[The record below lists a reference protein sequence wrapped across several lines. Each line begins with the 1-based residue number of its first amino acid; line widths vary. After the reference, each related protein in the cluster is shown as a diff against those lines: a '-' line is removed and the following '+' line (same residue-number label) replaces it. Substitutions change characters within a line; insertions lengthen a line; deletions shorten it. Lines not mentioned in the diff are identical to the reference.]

1 MAEKRT
7 DSSKYKSPSTG
18 DYCTASQY
26 IAELMCQRMAENS
39 NEGSLAYKFW
49 NTEKW
54 KNTFTQQVV
63 LANRLLKSHDESA
76 VIRALR
82 SKRGSKIY
90 SLRFPALEDLIRVE
104 QATLEKEELSE
115 QKTIDIA
122 SHNPK
127 SVPKPFGKKSKINKL
142 RDLDE

>member
-7 DSSKYKSPSTG
+7 NSSKYKSPSTG
-18 DYCTASQY
+18 DYCTTAQY

-63 LANRLLKSHDESA
+63 LANRLLKNHDERA

-82 SKRGSKIY
+82 SRRGSKIY
-90 SLRFPALEDLIRVE
+90 SLRFPALSDLIKSE
-104 QATLEKEELSE
+104 QATLEKEELSG
-115 QKTIDIA
+115 QKTIDIT
-122 SHNPK
+122 SHNSK
-127 SVPKPFGKKSKINKL
+127 AVPKPFGKRSEINKL

>member
-7 DSSKYKSPSTG
+7 NSSKYKSPSTG
-18 DYCTASQY
+18 DYCTTAQY

-54 KNTFTQQVV
+54 KSTFTQQVV
-63 LANRLLKSHDESA
+63 LANRLLKNYDERA

-90 SLRFPALEDLIRVE
+90 SLRFPALADLIRSE
-104 QATLEKEELSE
+104 QSYLEKELSG
-115 QKTIDIA
+115 QKTIDVT
-122 SHNPK
+122 SHHSK
-127 SVPKPFGKKSKINKL
+127 TVSKPFGKRSEINKL